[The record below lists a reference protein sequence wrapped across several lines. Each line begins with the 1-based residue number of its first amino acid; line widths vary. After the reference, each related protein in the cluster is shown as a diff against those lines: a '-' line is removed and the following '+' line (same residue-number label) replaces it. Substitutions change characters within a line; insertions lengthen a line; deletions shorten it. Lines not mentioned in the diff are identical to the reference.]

1 MPIPPKVVDLIA
13 RFDEH
18 RDAYTSPE
26 NNEAQVRDEFIDP
39 MFEALGWDTHNH
51 TILQH
56 RIGAADA
63 GINYLVYELYEPIDE
78 EIAIVEWKVPSG
90 GVNGA

>member
-26 NNEAQVRDEFIDP
+26 YNETQVRCEFIDP
-39 MFEALGWDTHNH
+39 MFEALGWDIHNR

-56 RIGAADA
+56 QIGATDVA
-63 GINYLVYELYEPIDE
+63 INHLVYELYDLTGE
-78 EIAIVEWKVPSG
+78 EIGIVEGK
-90 GVNGA
+90 